1 MDRQQQEGFLV
12 TTEQDVVKLQSDI
25 EGLKREIKL
34 YRDPFSRPEQLRL
47 EQGATG
53 AARYR
58 TLDLVYYSLLNL
70 SGPESVPSAPYSDSD
85 GTKYWGNVRLPSD
98 YVQGGIVTINWLW
111 SSSTATDSV
120 DWKVIEVRGLTVGST
135 VTASTVL
142 LTESSVVSVTP
153 SSVADELQT
162 RSIELTT
169 LPQTGDVIS
178 MALFRGGT
186 GDASSGTS
194 RVYSVWLKYLSFI

>member
-1 MDRQQQEGFLV
+1 
-12 TTEQDVVKLQSDI
+12 
-25 EGLKREIKL
+25 
-34 YRDPFSRPEQLRL
+34 
-47 EQGATG
+47 
-53 AARYR
+53 
-58 TLDLVYYSLLNL
+58 
-70 SGPESVPSAPYSDSD
+70 
-85 GTKYWGNVRLPSD
+85 
-98 YVQGGIVTINWLW
+98 
-111 SSSTATDSV
+111 ATDSV